1 MRMRVRLGLVAMT
14 LIAWAGPAPSADGPK
29 IATAIDL
36 VYTKPGAAEMKL
48 DVAYPTEGVGPFPG
62 VVVLY
67 GGAWRVG
74 NKWGNRGLLAEFA
87 RRGYVAVAPQYR
99 HCPKDVFPAQVHDVK
114 AAVRWLRSHSTE
126 YKVDVDHIGAMGFSA
141 GGHLSLM
148 LGLTGPDDGLE
159 GDVPPGSPSS
169 KVQAVV
175 NYFGPCDL
183 TATDVPDIAIG
194 LVRDFLGAKHSD
206 RPDLAIKASPLT
218 YLSKDDAA
226 ILTFHGTKDPLVPST
241 QSTRLAEAMSKVGL
255 PGRLELIVGA
265 GHGWTGPEMRRT
277 MNDTYEFFDEHLRPR
292 RSEPSDHGR

>member
-1 MRMRVRLGLVAMT
+1 MRMRFRLGLAAMT

-36 VYTKPGAAEMKL
+36 VYTKPGSAEMKL
-48 DVAYPTEGVGPFPG
+48 DVAYPTEGAGPFPG

-114 AAVRWLRSHSTE
+114 AAVRWLRSHSAE
-126 YKVDVDHIGAMGFSA
+126 YKVDVDPIGAMGFSA

-148 LGLTGPDDGLE
+148 LGVTGPDDGLE

-206 RPDLAIKASPLT
+206 RPDLAVKASPLT

-226 ILTFHGTKDPLVPST
+226 ILTFHGSKDPLVPHS
-241 QSTRLAEAMSKVGL
+241 QSTRLAEAMSKVGV

-277 MNDTYEFFDEHLRPR
+277 MNDTYEFFDEHLRRPTG
-292 RSEPSDHGR
+292 PSDHGR